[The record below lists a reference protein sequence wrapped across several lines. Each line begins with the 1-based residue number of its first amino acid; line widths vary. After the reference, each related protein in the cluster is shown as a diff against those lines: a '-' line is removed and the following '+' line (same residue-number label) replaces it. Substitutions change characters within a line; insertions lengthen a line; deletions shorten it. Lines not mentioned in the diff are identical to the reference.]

1 MIPAATA
8 TSGTQK
14 SASACW
20 WTGSIQIAQAEQPS
34 ITKASARSGR
44 RRNARTAARPPAAA
58 HSPHPTRQSSR
69 SIENME
75 TVGPHGLR
83 TVVDNGHWPE
93 HSRNRTTL
101 RMRPAA
107 PAAPSLVDLSQ
118 DGHDRSNGGARS
130 ASQRGPL
137 VGGQGLCQ
145 AEPDSTPR
153 RVGPGRPLVV
163 FRARRRGTAVEATIC
178 DVLSPTGTSPKR
190 AWKALK
196 GAGVD

>member
-1 MIPAATA
+1 
-8 TSGTQK
+8 
-14 SASACW
+14 
-20 WTGSIQIAQAEQPS
+20 
-34 ITKASARSGR
+34 
-44 RRNARTAARPPAAA
+44 
-58 HSPHPTRQSSR
+58 
-69 SIENME
+69 ME

-178 DVLSPTGTSPKR
+178 DVLAPSGASPKR
-190 AWKALK
+190 AWKGLK
-196 GAGVD
+196 GGGVDYLLKGSGSSAKLHLSDARQGFLPASALGPILTWRPVANSMVPAMDELSLSLGDIELF

>member
-1 MIPAATA
+1 MTGWTFLGTNQMIPAATA

-14 SASACW
+14 STSACW

-44 RRNARTAARPPAAA
+44 RRNTRTAARPPAAA
-58 HSPHPTRQSSR
+58 QSPHPTRQSSR

-101 RMRPAA
+101 
-107 PAAPSLVDLSQ
+107 
-118 DGHDRSNGGARS
+118 
-130 ASQRGPL
+130 
-137 VGGQGLCQ
+137 
-145 AEPDSTPR
+145 TPR
-153 RVGPGRPLVV
+153 RGTGTLPGRAR
-163 FRARRRGTAVEATIC
+163 FNSTTSWARATAGRVPGPTQGHGRRGDDLRRALPHRNVTETGVEGPQGSWRRLAPEGLDVAGAVAC
-178 DVLSPTGTSPKR
+178 R
-190 AWKALK
+190 
-196 GAGVD
+196 